1 MLGPSTELLV
11 SNTNH
16 NLMLT
21 INGID
26 ILTLC
31 FSSGAERVGGNV
43 LIMLT
48 KRFHHLVQHD
58 SNDRR

>member
-31 FSSGAERVGGNV
+31 FSSGVERGWWRECSDYIDEEIPSYGS
-43 LIMLT
+43 T
-48 KRFHHLVQHD
+48 
-58 SNDRR
+58 